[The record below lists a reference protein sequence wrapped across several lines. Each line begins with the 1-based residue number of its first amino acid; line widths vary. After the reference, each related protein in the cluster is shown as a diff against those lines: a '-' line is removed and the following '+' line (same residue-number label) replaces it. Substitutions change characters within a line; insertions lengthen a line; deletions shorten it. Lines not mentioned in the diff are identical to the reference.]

1 MNLLTFI
8 SLNKDWTSVD
18 NSTVC
23 SSSCWRRCKLVDIWS
38 FSDLSSFVV
47 LFRCWICSCWSCIS
61 LRFNSILLETT
72 RKHIHTV
79 AKVRI
84 QKILRRASF
93 HFYSSTEFAKAQ
105 LPWVPP
111 TARNMLQNPSWSPM
125 SEGHRVGMTKK
136 SSSDIHYSKSPIVP
150 TLLCKSKETSETLR
164 KKSEYTVNWKKDS
177 SFST

>member
-93 HFYSSTEFAKAQ
+93 HFYSSTEFVKAQ

-111 TARNMLQNPSWSPM
+111 TARNMPQNPSWSPM